1 MKVYLKNE
9 NYFIIGQYRL
19 HEEKGEDSWFALSGF
34 STFKKETNEQI
45 VSYLDLEQKDKIFVT
60 FRLKDVE
67 HIEVFNP

>member
-1 MKVYLKNE
+1 MKNE

-19 HEEKGEDSWFALSGF
+19 HEKKGEDSWFALLGF
-34 STFKKETNEQI
+34 STYEKETTKRI
-45 VSYLDLEQKDKIFVT
+45 VSYIDLEQKEKIFVT